1 MYVTNPL
8 LLNAIATS
16 IISFRCKTQF
26 NNLKQTIMRQRI
38 IIIKKHLDAST
49 EEPKCQMCKEIA
61 YLTKKQAPVQMVPVL
76 FMFGMPQRILKI
88 TEVTEYESMGAK
100 IKYIKETE
108 IIL

>member
-1 MYVTNPL
+1 MTENL
-8 LLNAIATS
+8 QDK
-16 IISFRCKTQF
+16 FF
-26 NNLKQTIMRQRI
+26 NKQTTMRPRI

-61 YLTKKQAPVQMVPVL
+61 YLTKKQAPIQMVPVL

-88 TEVTEYESMGAK
+88 TQVIEYQTLGAN

-108 IIL
+108 IEL

>member
-1 MYVTNPL
+1 
-8 LLNAIATS
+8 
-16 IISFRCKTQF
+16 
-26 NNLKQTIMRQRI
+26 MRPRI

-88 TEVTEYESMGAK
+88 TEVTEYEAIGAK

-108 IIL
+108 IVL

>member
-1 MYVTNPL
+1 
-8 LLNAIATS
+8 
-16 IISFRCKTQF
+16 
-26 NNLKQTIMRQRI
+26 MRPRI

-88 TEVTEYESMGAK
+88 TEVTEYEAMGAK
-100 IKYIKETE
+100 VKYIKETE
-108 IIL
+108 IEL

>member
-1 MYVTNPL
+1 
-8 LLNAIATS
+8 
-16 IISFRCKTQF
+16 
-26 NNLKQTIMRQRI
+26 MRPRI

-88 TEVTEYESMGAK
+88 TEVTEYEAMGAK

-108 IIL
+108 IVL

>member
-1 MYVTNPL
+1 
-8 LLNAIATS
+8 
-16 IISFRCKTQF
+16 
-26 NNLKQTIMRQRI
+26 MRPRI

-88 TEVTEYESMGAK
+88 TEVTEYEAMGAK

-108 IIL
+108 IEL

>member
-1 MYVTNPL
+1 
-8 LLNAIATS
+8 
-16 IISFRCKTQF
+16 
-26 NNLKQTIMRQRI
+26 MRPRI

-61 YLTKKQAPVQMVPVL
+61 YLAKKQAPVQMVPVL

-88 TEVTEYESMGAK
+88 TEVTEYEAMGAK
-100 IKYIKETE
+100 VKYIKKTE

>member
-1 MYVTNPL
+1 
-8 LLNAIATS
+8 
-16 IISFRCKTQF
+16 
-26 NNLKQTIMRQRI
+26 MRQRI

-76 FMFGMPQRILKI
+76 FLFGAPQKILKI
-88 TEVTEYESMGAK
+88 TEVVEYEALGAS

-108 IIL
+108 IKL